1 MKRYLVMTCRT
12 AAQGT
17 GVRVLSICPTSVTD
31 GGAYDR
37 LMKDIAANGN
47 HARCV
52 MMSSAK

>member
-1 MKRYLVMTCRT
+1 MKPCLVMTCRT

-17 GVRVLSICPTSVTD
+17 GVRVLSICPTSVID